1 MRTELIRG
9 YESHL
14 FEFHTWLRPHLVYLA
29 AQVGR
34 SPRAQ
39 GSGAG
44 IWCGAGAA
52 LSPIP
57 LVLGFLEPILK
68 GWSKPVSTPPRP
80 LQSFRHICPGSFSFM
95 LLAASLLSA
104 LFAVSLHSMFVTDG
118 PCVCVHLLLV
128 SSFGCSLEGSG
139 STHFCGYDVF

>member
-1 MRTELIRG
+1 MHAHRSSYPRISSVPLIRI
-9 YESHL
+9 SHL
-14 FEFHTWLRPHLVYLA
+14 APTPPGLSC
-29 AQVGR
+29 G
-34 SPRAQ
+34 SGRAQ

>member
-1 MRTELIRG
+1 MKCWHVTVCMKPCMLVCLSRQAVHACPPVIVPPDKFRPTYSNFTLG
-9 YESHL
+9 SDP
-14 FEFHTWLRPHLVYLA
+14 TWFILRL
-29 AQVGR
+29 R
-34 SPRAQ
+34 
-39 GSGAG
+39 SGAAL
-44 IWCGAGAA
+44 WCGAGAA

-104 LFAVSLHSMFVTDG
+104 CPVV
-118 PCVCVHLLLV
+118 P
-128 SSFGCSLEGSG
+128 
-139 STHFCGYDVF
+139 